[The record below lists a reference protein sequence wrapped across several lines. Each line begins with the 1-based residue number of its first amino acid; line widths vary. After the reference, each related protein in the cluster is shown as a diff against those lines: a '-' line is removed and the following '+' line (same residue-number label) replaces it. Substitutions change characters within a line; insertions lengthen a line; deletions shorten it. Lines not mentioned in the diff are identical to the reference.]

1 MDSRALIELE
11 RQPFK
16 QRLAQQYSAYLKEV
30 EQGFMSGREGF
41 GPVDRRMKYKDLN
54 SDTFHDT
61 LVFGSNSYLGL
72 SNDPYVKRKV
82 TEAVEKYGIGSG
94 GSPAFSGYTKQ
105 HKDLEKRLAKL
116 ADHEDA
122 VLLPGG
128 YMANL
133 CWVNGL
139 MNRNDIIVYDKNS
152 HASVINAIK
161 MTNVPFYTFDPEKL
175 DEFEKLLQ
183 RIKQRAKGDIQIFST
198 VEGVRSIDGSII
210 ELKRYIE
217 ICKAYDVVTILDDAH
232 GLGTVGKTGRGTL
245 EYLDL
250 LGQVDLRMSTCSK
263 AIGAQGAFVSGSKEL
278 IFLLRN
284 FSYPYLF
291 TSGLAQ
297 PTIAAISA
305 ALDIIESEPERIE
318 KLHQNVRYMQDR
330 LEEAGLRIIRGQ
342 SGIIPVFF
350 DEDGVVRKINRALYK
365 RGLFANI
372 MEYPMVPPG
381 LERLRLSVMATHTR
395 EEIDTAVSLI
405 VETAQEFGA
414 LQGQANLESA

>member
-16 QRLAQQYSAYLKEV
+16 QRLAFQYSLYLNEV
-30 EQGFMSGREGF
+30 EQGFMTGREGF

-54 SDTFHDT
+54 SDQFNEV

-72 SNDPYVKRKV
+72 SNDPYVKAKV
-82 TEAVEKYGIGSG
+82 IEAVEKYGIGSG
-94 GSPAFSGYTKQ
+94 GSPAFSGYTRQ
-105 HKDLEKRLAKL
+105 HKELEQRLAAL
-116 ADHEDA
+116 AGHEDA

-161 MTNVPFYTFDPEKL
+161 MTNVPFYTFDPERL
-175 DEFEKLLQ
+175 EEFEKLIV
-183 RIKQRAKGDIQIFST
+183 RIKQKAKPGVQIFST
-198 VEGVRSIDGSII
+198 VEGVRSIDGTII
-210 ELKRYIE
+210 ELKQYLE
-217 ICKAYDVVTILDDAH
+217 ICRAHDIIVILDDAH
-232 GLGTVGKTGRGTL
+232 GLGTVGKHGRGTL
-245 EYLDL
+245 EHLDL
-250 LGQVDLRMSTCSK
+250 MGQVDLRMSTCSK
-263 AIGAQGAFVSGSKEL
+263 AIGAQGAFVSGSKEH

-305 ALDIIESEPERIE
+305 ALDVIEREPERIE
-318 KLHQNVRYMQDR
+318 RLHANVRYMQDK
-330 LEEAGLRIIRGQ
+330 LEAQGMRIIRGD

-350 DEDGVVRKINRALYK
+350 SEDGVVRKINRALYR

-381 LERLRLSVMATHTR
+381 LERLRLSVMATHTH
-395 EEIDTAVSLI
+395 EEIDTAVEMI
-405 VETAQEFGA
+405 AQVTREHGA
-414 LQGQANLESA
+414 L

>member
-1 MDSRALIELE
+1 MDSRAMIELE

-16 QRLAQQYSAYLKEV
+16 QRLAAQYEMYLKEL
-30 EQGFMSGREGF
+30 EHGYMAGREGC
-41 GPVDRRMKYKDLN
+41 GPVDRTMKYKELD
-54 SDTFHDT
+54 SEEFKEV

-82 TEAVEKYGIGSG
+82 IDAVNRYGIGSG
-94 GSPAFSGYTKQ
+94 GSPAFSGYTRQ
-105 HKDLEKRLAKL
+105 HKELERRLAKL

-122 VLLPGG
+122 ALLPGG

-161 MTNVPFYTFDPEKL
+161 MTNVPFYTFDPDKL
-175 DEFEKLLQ
+175 DAFDRLLID
-183 RIKQRAKGDIQIFST
+183 IKSRTRPGTQIFST
-198 VEGVRSIDGSII
+198 VEGVRSTDGTIID
-210 ELKRYIE
+210 LARYIE
-217 ICKAYDVVTILDDAH
+217 ICKKHDVIIILDDAH
-232 GLGTVGKTGRGTL
+232 GLGTLGKTGRGTL
-245 EYLDL
+245 EHLGL

-263 AIGAQGAFVSGSKEL
+263 ALGAQGAFVSGSREH

-284 FSYPYLF
+284 FSYPYVF

-305 ALDIIESEPERIE
+305 ALDVIEREPDRIAR
-318 KLHQNVRYMQDR
+318 LHRNVRYMQDE
-330 LEEAGLRIIRGQ
+330 LEAAGLKIIRGEA
-342 SGIIPVFF
+342 GIIPVFF
-350 DEDGVVRKINRALYK
+350 KTDGAVRQLNRLLYR

-405 VETAQEFGA
+405 VTGA
-414 LQGQANLESA
+414 REIGCL

>member
-16 QRLAQQYSAYLKEV
+16 QRLAFQYSLYLNEV
-30 EQGFMSGREGF
+30 EQGFMTGREGF

-54 SDTFHDT
+54 SDQFNDV

-72 SNDPYVKRKV
+72 SNDPYVKAKV
-82 TEAVEKYGIGSG
+82 IEAVEKYGIGSG
-94 GSPAFSGYTKQ
+94 GSPAFSGYTRQ
-105 HKDLEKRLAKL
+105 HKELEQRLAAL
-116 ADHEDA
+116 AGHEDA

-161 MTNVPFYTFDPEKL
+161 MTNVPFYTFDPERL
-175 DEFEKLLQ
+175 EEFEKLIV
-183 RIKQRAKGDIQIFST
+183 RIKQKAKPGVQIFST
-198 VEGVRSIDGSII
+198 VEGVRSIDGTII
-210 ELKRYIE
+210 ELKQYLE
-217 ICKAYDVVTILDDAH
+217 ICRAHDIIVILDDAH
-232 GLGTVGKTGRGTL
+232 GLGTVGKRGRGTL
-245 EYLDL
+245 EHLDL
-250 LGQVDLRMSTCSK
+250 MGQVDLRMSTCSK
-263 AIGAQGAFVSGSKEL
+263 AIGAQGAFVSGSKEH

-305 ALDIIESEPERIE
+305 ALDVIEREPERIE
-318 KLHQNVRYMQDR
+318 RLHENVRYMQDK
-330 LEEAGLRIIRGQ
+330 LEAQGMRIIRGD

-350 DEDGVVRKINRALYK
+350 SEDGVVRKINRALYR

-381 LERLRLSVMATHTR
+381 LERLRLSVMATHTH
-395 EEIDTAVSLI
+395 EEIDTAVEMI
-405 VETAQEFGA
+405 AQVAREHGA
-414 LQGQANLESA
+414 L

>member
-1 MDSRALIELE
+1 MDSRGLIELE
-11 RQPFK
+11 RMPFK
-16 QRLAQQYSAYLKEV
+16 DRLTKQYSFYLKEL
-30 EQGFMSGREGF
+30 ENGYMMGREGF
-41 GPVDRRMKYKDLN
+41 GPVGKTMKYKDLHT
-54 SDTFHDT
+54 DEFREV
-61 LVFGSNSYLGL
+61 LVFGSNSYLGF
-72 SNDPYVKRKV
+72 SDHPYVKEKV
-82 TEAVEKYGIGSG
+82 KEAIDLYGIGTG
-94 GSPAFSGYTKQ
+94 GSPAFSGYTRQ
-105 HKDLEKRLAKL
+105 HKELELRLAKL
-116 ADHEDA
+116 AGHEDA

-139 MNRNDIIVYDKNS
+139 MNNNDIIIYDKNS

-161 MTNVPFYTFDPEKL
+161 MTSVPFYSFDPDNL
-175 DEFEKLLQ
+175 DEFEKL
-183 RIKQRAKGDIQIFST
+183 IAKIRSRVGNEKQIFST
-198 VEGVRSIDGSII
+198 VEGVRSIDGKII

-217 ICKAYDVVTILDDAH
+217 ICKANNIIIILDDAH
-232 GLGTVGKTGRGTL
+232 GLGTVGATGKGTL

-250 LGQVDLRMSTCSK
+250 IGQVDLRMSTCSK

-284 FSYPYLF
+284 FSYPYVF

-305 ALDIIESEPERIE
+305 ALDLLENEPHHVQQ
-318 KLHQNVRYMQDR
+318 LHANVAYMQDR
-330 LEEAGLRIIRGQ
+330 LEARGFKIIRGE

-350 DEDGVVRKINRALYK
+350 EQDGVVRLINKELYR

-381 LERLRLSVMATHTR
+381 LERLRLSIMSIHTR
-395 EEIDTAVSLI
+395 EEMDKAVDMIYDASRL
-405 VETAQEFGA
+405 VC
-414 LQGQANLESA
+414 N

>member
-1 MDSRALIELE
+1 MDSRAFIELQ

-16 QRLAQQYSAYLKEV
+16 QRLATQYSMYLKEL
-30 EQGFMSGREGF
+30 EQGYMTGREGVA
-41 GPVDRRMKYKDLN
+41 PVDRRMQYKDLHRDVY
-54 SDTFHDT
+54 SDV
-61 LVFGSNSYLGL
+61 LVFGSNSYLGM
-72 SNDPYVKRKV
+72 SNDPYVKQKV
-82 TEAVEKYGIGSG
+82 IEAVSQYGIGTG
-94 GSPAFSGYTKQ
+94 GSPAFSGYTQQ
-105 HKDLEKRLAKL
+105 HKHLEQRLARL
-116 ADHEDA
+116 ADHDDA

-161 MTNVPFYTFDPEKL
+161 MTGVSFYTFDPDKM
-175 DEFEKLLQ
+175 DEFDKLLDT
-183 RIKQRAKGDIQIFST
+183 IKRRAGRDVQIFST
-198 VEGVRSIDGSII
+198 VEGVRSIDGTII
-210 ELKRYIE
+210 DLRRYIE
-217 ICKAYDVVTILDDAH
+217 ICKRHDVITVLDDAH
-232 GLGTVGKTGRGTL
+232 GLGTVGRTGRGTL
-245 EYLDL
+245 EHLDL
-250 LGQVDLRMSTCSK
+250 IGQVDLRMSTCSK
-263 AIGAQGAFVSGSKEL
+263 ALGAQGAFVSGSKEI

-305 ALDIIESEPERIE
+305 ALDILEHEPERVAR
-318 KLHQNVRYMQDR
+318 LQSNVRYMQDR
-330 LEEAGLRIIRGQ
+330 CQAAGLNIIRGE

-350 DEDGVVRKINRALYK
+350 GDDDVVRKINRLLYE

-381 LERLRLSVMATHTR
+381 LARLRLSVMATHTH
-395 EEIDTAVSLI
+395 EEIDLAVAMIDAAARELDYTS
-405 VETAQEFGA
+405 TRGTK
-414 LQGQANLESA
+414 

>member
-16 QRLAQQYSAYLKEV
+16 QRLAHQYAVYLKEL
-30 EQGFMSGREGF
+30 EQGYMAGREGH
-41 GPVDRRMKYKDLN
+41 GPVDRRMKYKELN
-54 SDTFHDT
+54 GDTFNEV
-61 LVFGSNSYLGL
+61 LVFGSNSYLGM

-82 TEAVEKYGIGSG
+82 IEAVELYGIGTG

-105 HKDLEKRLAKL
+105 HKDLEQRLAAL
-116 ADHEDA
+116 AGHEDA

-161 MTNVPFYTFDPEKL
+161 MTGVPFYTFDPDNL
-175 DEFEKLLQ
+175 DAFEELLE
-183 RIKQRAKGDIQIFST
+183 RIKSRAKPGVQVFST
-198 VEGVRSIDGSII
+198 VEGVRSVDGTIID
-210 ELKRYIE
+210 LPRYLQVCKRH
-217 ICKAYDVVTILDDAH
+217 DVITILDDAH
-232 GLGTVGKTGRGTL
+232 ALGTVGKTGRGTL
-245 EYLDL
+245 EHFDVI
-250 LGQVDLRMSTCSK
+250 GQADLRMSTCSK
-263 AIGAQGAFVSGSKEL
+263 AIGAQGAFVSGSKEH

-305 ALDIIESEPERIE
+305 ALDLMEREPERVTR
-318 KLHQNVRYMQDR
+318 LHENVRYMQDQ
-330 LEEAGLRIIRGQ
+330 LEAVGLKIIRGE
-342 SGIIPVFF
+342 SGIIPVFIGA
-350 DEDGVVRKINRALYK
+350 DGMVRKINRQLYA
-365 RGLFANI
+365 RGLFVNI

-395 EEIDTAVSLI
+395 EEIDTAVSMI
-405 VETAQEFGA
+405 AQA
-414 LQGQANLESA
+414 ARESGCL

>member
-1 MDSRALIELE
+1 MDSRSLIELE
-11 RQPFK
+11 RKPFK
-16 QRLAQQYSAYLKEV
+16 ERLAFQYDMYMKEL
-30 EQGFMSGREGF
+30 EDGFMVGRQGF
-41 GPVDRRMKYKDLN
+41 GPVDRRMKYKELN
-54 SDTFHDT
+54 GEAFNEV
-61 LVFGSNSYLGL
+61 LVFGSNSYLGM

-82 TEAVEKYGIGSG
+82 IEAVNLYGIGTG

-105 HKDLEKRLAKL
+105 HRDLELRLAKL
-116 ADHEDA
+116 AEHDDA

-133 CWVNGL
+133 CWVTGL
-139 MNRNDIIVYDKNS
+139 MNRNDVIVYDKNS

-161 MTNVPFYTFDPEKL
+161 MAGVPFYTFDPEDL
-175 DEFEKLLQ
+175 DGLDQILQ
-183 RIKQRAKGDIQIFST
+183 RIKARSKPGVQIFST
-198 VEGVRSIDGSII
+198 VEGVRSIDGVII
-210 ELKRYIE
+210 DLKKYIEVCKRY
-217 ICKAYDVVTILDDAH
+217 DVITILDDAH
-232 GLGTVGKTGRGTL
+232 GVGTVGKTGRGTL
-245 EYLDL
+245 EHLDL

-263 AIGAQGAFVSGSKEL
+263 ALGAQGAFVSGSKEH

-284 FSYPYLF
+284 FSYPYVF

-305 ALDIIESEPERIE
+305 ALDVMESEPQRIE
-318 KLHQNVRYMQDR
+318 NLRSNVRYMQDR
-330 LEEAGLRIIRGQ
+330 LEEAGMKIIRGD

-350 DEDGVVRKINRALYK
+350 GADGAVRKLNKELYR

-395 EEIDTAVSLI
+395 EEIDIAVDLI
-405 VETAQEFGA
+405 
-414 LQGQANLESA
+414 ESSARSMGLL

>member
-16 QRLAQQYSAYLKEV
+16 QRLAQQYSVYLKEL
-30 EQGFMSGREGF
+30 EQGYMSGREGF
-41 GPVDRRMKYKDLN
+41 GPVDRTMKYKDLH
-54 SDTFHDT
+54 SDVFNDV
-61 LVFGSNSYLGL
+61 LIFGSNSYLGL

-82 TEAVEKYGIGSG
+82 IEAVNQYGIGTG
-94 GSPAFSGYTKQ
+94 GSPAFSGYTRQ
-105 HKDLEKRLAKL
+105 HKDLESRLAKL

-139 MNRNDIIVYDKNS
+139 MNRNDVIVYDKNS

-175 DEFEKLLQ
+175 DELEKLLQ
-183 RIKQRAKGDIQIFST
+183 RIKRRSKDGVQIFST
-198 VEGVRSIDGSII
+198 VEGVRSIDGTII
-210 ELKRYIE
+210 ELRRYLD
-217 ICKAYDVVTILDDAH
+217 ICKAHDVITILDDAH
-232 GLGTVGKTGRGTL
+232 GLGTVGRTGRGTL
-245 EYLDL
+245 EHLDL

-263 AIGAQGAFVSGSKEL
+263 AIGAQGAFVSGSKEH

-305 ALDIIESEPERIE
+305 SLDILEREPERVA
-318 KLHQNVRYMQDR
+318 KLHENVRYMQDK
-330 LEEAGLRIIRGQ
+330 LEDAGLRIIRGQ

-350 DEDGVVRKINRALYK
+350 GEDGVVRKVNRALYL

-381 LERLRLSVMATHTR
+381 LERLRLSVMATHTQQ
-395 EEIDTAVSLI
+395 EIDTAVSLI
-405 VETAQEFGA
+405 TETARELGC
-414 LQGQANLESA
+414 L

>member
-16 QRLAQQYSAYLKEV
+16 QRLAFQYSLYLNEV
-30 EQGFMSGREGF
+30 EQGFMTGREGF

-54 SDTFHDT
+54 SDQFNEV

-72 SNDPYVKRKV
+72 SNDPYVKAKV
-82 TEAVEKYGIGSG
+82 IEAVEKYGIGSG
-94 GSPAFSGYTKQ
+94 GSPAFSGYTRQ
-105 HKDLEKRLAKL
+105 HKELEQRLAAL
-116 ADHEDA
+116 AGHEDA

-161 MTNVPFYTFDPEKL
+161 MTNVPFYTFDPERL
-175 DEFEKLLQ
+175 EEFEKLIV
-183 RIKQRAKGDIQIFST
+183 RIKQKAKPGVQIFST
-198 VEGVRSIDGSII
+198 VEGVRSIDGTII
-210 ELKRYIE
+210 ELKQYLE
-217 ICKAYDVVTILDDAH
+217 ICRAHDIIVILDDAH
-232 GLGTVGKTGRGTL
+232 GLGTVGKHGRGTL
-245 EYLDL
+245 EHLDL
-250 LGQVDLRMSTCSK
+250 MGQVDLRMSTCSK
-263 AIGAQGAFVSGSKEL
+263 AIGAQGAFVSGSKEH

-305 ALDIIESEPERIE
+305 ALDVIEREPERIE
-318 KLHQNVRYMQDR
+318 RLHANVRYMQDK
-330 LEEAGLRIIRGQ
+330 LEAQGMRIIRGD

-350 DEDGVVRKINRALYK
+350 SEDGVVRKINRALYR

-381 LERLRLSVMATHTR
+381 LERLRLSVMATHTH
-395 EEIDTAVSLI
+395 EEIDTAVEMI
-405 VETAQEFGA
+405 AQVAREHGA
-414 LQGQANLESA
+414 L

>member
-54 SDTFHDT
+54 SDVFHDT

>member
-16 QRLAQQYSAYLKEV
+16 QRLAFQYSLYLNEV
-30 EQGFMSGREGF
+30 EQGFMTGREGF

-54 SDTFHDT
+54 SDQFNDV

-72 SNDPYVKRKV
+72 SNDPYVKAKV
-82 TEAVEKYGIGSG
+82 IEAVEKYGIGSG
-94 GSPAFSGYTKQ
+94 GSPAFSGYTRQ
-105 HKDLEKRLAKL
+105 HKELEQRLAAL
-116 ADHEDA
+116 AGHEDA

-139 MNRNDIIVYDKNS
+139 MNRNDVIVYDKNS

-161 MTNVPFYTFDPEKL
+161 MTNVPFYTFDPERL
-175 DEFEKLLQ
+175 EEFEKLLV
-183 RIKQRAKGDIQIFST
+183 RIKAKAKPGVQIFST
-198 VEGVRSIDGSII
+198 VEGVRSIDGTII
-210 ELKRYIE
+210 ELKQYLE
-217 ICKAYDVVTILDDAH
+217 ICRAHDVIVILDDAH

-245 EYLDL
+245 EHLDL
-250 LGQVDLRMSTCSK
+250 IGQVDLRMSTCSK
-263 AIGAQGAFVSGSKEL
+263 AIGAQGAFVSGSKEH

-305 ALDIIESEPERIE
+305 ALDVIEREPERIE
-318 KLHQNVRYMQDR
+318 RLHANVRYMQDK
-330 LEEAGLRIIRGQ
+330 LEAQGLRIIRGD

-350 DEDGVVRKINRALYK
+350 SEDGVVRKINRALYR

-381 LERLRLSVMATHTR
+381 LERLRLSVMATHTH
-395 EEIDTAVSLI
+395 EEIDTAVEMI
-405 VETAQEFGA
+405 AQVAREHGA
-414 LQGQANLESA
+414 L

>member
-1 MDSRALIELE
+1 MDSRSLIELE
-11 RQPFK
+11 RKPFK
-16 QRLAQQYSAYLKEV
+16 ERLAFQYDMYMKEL
-30 EQGFMSGREGF
+30 EDGFMVGRQGF
-41 GPVDRRMKYKDLN
+41 GPVDRRMKYKELN
-54 SDTFHDT
+54 GEAFNEV
-61 LVFGSNSYLGL
+61 LVFGSNSYLGM

-82 TEAVEKYGIGSG
+82 IEAVNLYGIGTG

-105 HKDLEKRLAKL
+105 HRDLELRLAKL
-116 ADHEDA
+116 AEHDDA

-133 CWVNGL
+133 CWVTGL
-139 MNRNDIIVYDKNS
+139 MNRNDVIVYDKNS

-161 MTNVPFYTFDPEKL
+161 MAGVPFYTFDPEDL
-175 DEFEKLLQ
+175 DGLDQILQ
-183 RIKQRAKGDIQIFST
+183 RIKARSKPGVQIFST
-198 VEGVRSIDGSII
+198 VEGVRSIDGVII
-210 ELKRYIE
+210 DLKKYIEVCKRY
-217 ICKAYDVVTILDDAH
+217 DVITILDDAH
-232 GLGTVGKTGRGTL
+232 GVGTVGKTGRGTL
-245 EYLDL
+245 EHLDL

-263 AIGAQGAFVSGSKEL
+263 ALGAQGAFVSGSKEH

-284 FSYPYLF
+284 FSYPYVF

-305 ALDIIESEPERIE
+305 ALDVMENEPQRIE
-318 KLHQNVRYMQDR
+318 NLRSNVRYMQDR
-330 LEEAGLRIIRGQ
+330 LEEAGMKIIRGD

-350 DEDGVVRKINRALYK
+350 GADGAVRKLNKELYR

-395 EEIDTAVSLI
+395 EEIDIAVDLI
-405 VETAQEFGA
+405 
-414 LQGQANLESA
+414 ESSARSMGLL

>member
-11 RQPFK
+11 RLPFK
-16 QRLAQQYSAYLKEV
+16 QRLEHQYSVYLKEL
-30 EQGFMSGREGF
+30 ENGFMSGREGC
-41 GPVDRRMKYKDLN
+41 GPVDRHMKYKDLN
-54 SDTFHDT
+54 SDVFHDT

-72 SNDPYVKRKV
+72 SNDPYVKQKV
-82 TEAVEKYGIGSG
+82 KEAVDLYGIGSG
-94 GSPAFSGYTKQ
+94 GSPAFSGYTTQ
-105 HKDLEKRLAKL
+105 HRELELRLAKL

-139 MNRNDIIVYDKNS
+139 MNRNDVIVYDKNS

-161 MTNVPFYTFDPEKL
+161 MTSVPFYTFDPEKL
-175 DEFEKLLQ
+175 DDFEKLLK
-183 RIKQRAKGDIQIFST
+183 RIKSRTNGETQIFST
-198 VEGVRSIDGSII
+198 VEGVRSIDGCII

-217 ICKAYDVVTILDDAH
+217 ICKANDVIIILDDAH
-232 GLGTVGKTGRGTL
+232 GLGTVGKYGRGTL
-245 EYLDL
+245 EHLGL

-263 AIGAQGAFVSGSKEL
+263 AIGAQGAFVSGSKKL

-291 TSGLAQ
+291 TSGMAQ

-305 ALDIIESEPERIE
+305 ALDVLEREPERIA
-318 KLHQNVRYMQDR
+318 KLHENVSYMQDK

-350 DEDGVVRKINRALYK
+350 DEDGVVGKINRTLYR
-365 RGLFANI
+365 RGLFVNI

-381 LERLRLSVMATHTR
+381 LERLRLSVMATHTH
-395 EEIDTAVSLI
+395 EEIDTAISLI
-405 VETAQEFGA
+405 VEVAREFGA
-414 LQGQANLESA
+414 LKT

>member
-11 RQPFK
+11 RKPFK
-16 QRLAQQYSAYLKEV
+16 ERLAYQYDMYTKEL
-30 EQGFMSGREGF
+30 EDGFMIGRQGF
-41 GPVDRRMKYKDLN
+41 GPVDRRMKYKELN
-54 SDTFHDT
+54 GDVFSEV
-61 LVFGSNSYLGL
+61 LVFGSNSYLGM

-82 TEAVEKYGIGSG
+82 IEAVNLYGIGTG

-105 HKDLEKRLAKL
+105 HRDLELRLAKL
-116 ADHEDA
+116 AEHEDA

-133 CWVNGL
+133 CWVTGL
-139 MNRNDIIVYDKNS
+139 MNRNDVIVYDKNS

-161 MTNVPFYTFDPEKL
+161 MAGVPFYTFDPEDL
-175 DEFEKLLQ
+175 DGLDQIFQ
-183 RIKQRAKGDIQIFST
+183 RIKQRAKPGTQIFST
-198 VEGVRSIDGSII
+198 VEGVRSIDGMII
-210 ELKRYIE
+210 DLKRFIDV
-217 ICKAYDVVTILDDAH
+217 CRPYDVITILDDAH
-232 GLGTVGKTGRGTL
+232 GVGTVGKTGRGTL
-245 EYLDL
+245 EHLDL

-263 AIGAQGAFVSGSKEL
+263 ALGAQGAFVSGSKEH

-284 FSYPYLF
+284 FSYPYVF

-305 ALDIIESEPERIE
+305 ALDVMENEPQRIE
-318 KLHQNVRYMQDR
+318 NLRSNVRYMQDR
-330 LEEAGLRIIRGQ
+330 LEAAGMKIIRGD

-350 DEDGVVRKINRALYK
+350 GEDGSVRKLNKELYR
-365 RGLFANI
+365 RGLFVNI

-395 EEIDTAVSLI
+395 EEIDIAVDTI
-405 VETAQEFGA
+405 
-414 LQGQANLESA
+414 ESSARDMGLL

>member
-1 MDSRALIELE
+1 MDSRAMIELE

-16 QRLAQQYSAYLKEV
+16 QRLATQYSVYLKEM
-30 EQGFMSGREGF
+30 EQGYMGGREGH
-41 GPVDRRMKYKDLN
+41 GPVDRTMQYKDLN
-54 SDTFHDT
+54 SDVFNEV

-82 TEAVEKYGIGSG
+82 IEAVTRYGIGTG
-94 GSPAFSGYTKQ
+94 GSPAFSGYTTQ
-105 HKDLEKRLAKL
+105 HKDLERRLAKL
-116 ADHEDA
+116 AEHEDA

-175 DEFEKLLQ
+175 DEFAALLR
-183 RIKQRAKGDIQIFST
+183 RIKARAKPDTQIFST
-198 VEGVRSIDGSII
+198 VEGVRSIDGTII
-210 ELKRYIE
+210 DLRRYVE
-217 ICKAYDVVTILDDAH
+217 ICKANDVITVLDDAH
-232 GLGTVGKTGRGTL
+232 GLGTVGTTGRGTL
-245 EYLDL
+245 EHLDL

-263 AIGAQGAFVSGSKEL
+263 AIGAQGAFVSGSTQH

-284 FSYPYLF
+284 FSYPYVF

-305 ALDIIESEPERIE
+305 ALDVLENEPERVAR
-318 KLHQNVRYMQDR
+318 LRRNVRYMQDALQR
-330 LEEAGLRIIRGQ
+330 AGLRIIRGDA
-342 SGIIPVFF
+342 GIIPVFF
-350 DEDGVVRKINRALYK
+350 SEDGAVRKLNRMLYR

-381 LERLRLSVMATHTR
+381 LERLRLSVMATHSQ
-395 EEIDTAVSLI
+395 EEIDKAVSLI
-405 VETAQEFGA
+405 VETAREIGC
-414 LQGQANLESA
+414 L